1 MQLFDD
7 QFARRD
13 GDIINAA
20 LNYGYSLILSA
31 CNREIV
37 AAGYLTQLGIHH
49 HSNENQFNL
58 GSDLMEPFCPF
69 VDVWVREQNFNALS
83 PDVKFD
89 LIDL

>member
-37 AAGYLTQLGIHH
+37 AAGY
-49 HSNENQFNL
+49 
-58 GSDLMEPFCPF
+58 
-69 VDVWVREQNFNALS
+69 
-83 PDVKFD
+83 
-89 LIDL
+89 

>member
-37 AAGYLTQLGIHH
+37 AAGHLTQLGIHH

-83 PDVKFD
+83 PDVKCD